1 MGSLPLAD
9 VARHLTA
16 PDGATLAYR
25 LWRPGAPRRLLVLL
39 HGVASNLTRW
49 SEFVA
54 ATALRDTW
62 DLLRPDL
69 RGNGGSV
76 WRGRMDLDVWC
87 ADLAAL
93 LDAEGYARAVVGG
106 HCLGANIAVEFAR
119 RFPERTAGLVLVE
132 PMPRAALV
140 GYVKFLAETRP
151 LFVPVAALLRALSAL
166 GLHRRRLA
174 PLDLTELDRA
184 TRAALAAGRTELLER
199 YVSPRG
205 DLATTPTVAWL
216 QALMAVSRGLPDLA
230 AVPAPA
236 LALLATGRAF
246 TDPAIVE
253 RALARLPRCH
263 LVKLEARHWIPTEQP
278 AAMRAAIEDW
288 CAGLDRHSGAMVY

>member
-25 LWRPGAPRRLLVLL
+25 LWRPGAPRRVLVLL

-49 SEFVA
+49 SELVA

-119 RFPERTAGLVLVE
+119 RCPERTAGLVLVE
-132 PMPRAALV
+132 PMPREALV
-140 GYVKFLAETRP
+140 GYVKFLAARRARAPPAAARP
-151 LFVPVAALLRALSAL
+151 ARSRRARPRDARRAGRGPDRAARALRLAPGRSGDDAD
-166 GLHRRRLA
+166 RRLA
-174 PLDLTELDRA
+174 PGADGGEPGPARPRGRGGAGARAPGDGPRLHRPGDRRA
-184 TRAALAAGRTELLER
+184 RPGPPAALPRREARGAALDPDGAAGGHA
-199 YVSPRG
+199 RG
-205 DLATTPTVAWL
+205 D
-216 QALMAVSRGLPDLA
+216 RGLVRRP
-230 AVPAPA
+230 
-236 LALLATGRAF
+236 
-246 TDPAIVE
+246 
-253 RALARLPRCH
+253 
-263 LVKLEARHWIPTEQP
+263 
-278 AAMRAAIEDW
+278 
-288 CAGLDRHSGAMVY
+288 